1 MSQINKKG
9 DIMDSVELAR
19 FLTAMTLAVHIIFA
33 TIGVGVPVMF
43 AVAEFLGIKKNDPSY
58 TAMAKRWSKGYT
70 ITVAVGVVTGTIIGL
85 QLSLLWPTFM
95 QMGGHVIALPLFMET
110 FAFFF
115 EAIFLSIYLY
125 TWDRFK
131 GKWTHFLISIPV
143 ILGGS
148 FSAFFITAVNSFMNT
163 PAGFEMKN
171 GKMVNVEP
179 LAAMFNDSFLI
190 RSFHVVATALM
201 TMAFVLAAIAAFKL
215 LKNKFKKDTE
225 YHKKA
230 LKLTMILG
238 VIFTL
243 GSMLAGDLSAK
254 FLHQEQPEKLAA
266 YEWHFDTESNAD
278 LVLFGSLD
286 EKTQEVSGALKIPGI
301 LSFLADNNT
310 DTEVKGLND
319 FPKELHPPM
328 IVHYYFDLMV
338 SMGVFCLIVSGAYV
352 LTLVF
357 KKLRK
362 YTHSKPMLYGALLTG
377 PAAMLAIEFGWFLTE
392 QGRQPWIVR
401 GYLKVADAATQAG
414 GLTLVTIL
422 FGLLYIVLMVT
433 SAYVLIRMFRHKPA
447 YKDVEA
453 LASER
458 GEAE

>member
-1 MSQINKKG
+1 
-9 DIMDSVELAR
+9 MDSVELAR

-33 TIGVGVPVMF
+33 TIGVGVPLMF
-43 AVAEFLGIKKNDPSY
+43 AVAEFLGIKRNDPKY
-58 TAMAKRWSKGYT
+58 ITLAKRWSKGYT

-131 GKWTHFLISIPV
+131 SKWTHFLISIPV
-143 ILGGS
+143 IIGGT

-163 PAGFEMKN
+163 PAGFEMKD
-171 GKMVNVEP
+171 GKMVNVQP
-179 LAAMFNDSFLI
+179 WAAMFNESFLI

-238 VIFTL
+238 VVFTL

-266 YEWHFDTESNAD
+266 YEWHFETESNAD
-278 LVLFGSLD
+278 LIFFGSLD
-286 EKTQEVSGALKIPGI
+286 EETQEVSGAIKIPGI

-310 DTEVKGLND
+310 NTEVKGLNE
-319 FPKELHPPM
+319 FPEELHPPM
-328 IVHYYFDLMV
+328 IVHYYFDIMV
-338 SMGVFCLIVSGAYV
+338 SMGVFCLIVSGAFI
-352 LTLVF
+352 LTLIF

-362 YTHSKPMLYGALLTG
+362 FTYSKPILYGALLTG
-377 PAAMLAIEFGWFLTE
+377 PAAMIAIEAGWFLTE
-392 QGRQPWIVR
+392 QGRQPWLVR

-422 FGLLYIVLMVT
+422 FGILYIILIVT
-433 SAYVLIRMFRHKPA
+433 TAYVLIRMFSNKPA
-447 YKDVEA
+447 YKDVEENTP
-453 LASER
+453 ER
-458 GEAE
+458 GDE

>member
-1 MSQINKKG
+1 
-9 DIMDSVELAR
+9 MDSVELAR

-33 TIGVGVPVMF
+33 TIGVGVPLMF
-43 AVAEFLGIKKNDPSY
+43 AVAEFLGIKRNDPKY
-58 TAMAKRWSKGYT
+58 ITLAKRWSKGYT

-131 GKWTHFLISIPV
+131 SKWTHFLISIPV
-143 ILGGS
+143 IIGGT

-163 PAGFEMKN
+163 PAGFEMKD
-171 GKMVNVEP
+171 GKMVNVQP
-179 LAAMFNDSFLI
+179 WAAMFNESFLI

-215 LKNKFKKDTE
+215 LKNKFKKDAE

-238 VIFTL
+238 VVFTL

-266 YEWHFDTESNAD
+266 YEWHFETESNAD
-278 LVLFGSLD
+278 LIFFGSLD
-286 EKTQEVSGALKIPGI
+286 EETQEVSGAIKIPGI

-310 DTEVKGLND
+310 DTEVKGLNE
-319 FPKELHPPM
+319 FPEELHPPM
-328 IVHYYFDLMV
+328 IVHYYFDIMV
-338 SMGVFCLIVSGAYV
+338 SMGVFCLIISGAFI
-352 LTLVF
+352 LTLIF

-362 YTHSKPMLYGALLTG
+362 FTYTKPMLYGALLTG
-377 PAAMLAIEFGWFLTE
+377 PAAMIAIEAGWFLTE
-392 QGRQPWIVR
+392 QGRQPWLVR

-422 FGLLYIVLMVT
+422 FGILYIILIVT
-433 SAYVLIRMFRHKPA
+433 TAYVLIRMFRNKPA
-447 YKDVEA
+447 YKDVEENTP
-453 LASER
+453 ER
-458 GEAE
+458 GDE

>member
-1 MSQINKKG
+1 
-9 DIMDSVELAR
+9 MDSVELAR

-33 TIGVGVPVMF
+33 TIGVGVPLMF
-43 AVAEFLGIKKNDPSY
+43 AVAEFLGIKRNDPKY
-58 TAMAKRWSKGYT
+58 ITLAKRWSKGYT
-70 ITVAVGVVTGTIIGL
+70 ITVAIGVVTGTIIGL

-131 GKWTHFLISIPV
+131 SKWTHFLISIPV
-143 ILGGS
+143 IIGGT

-163 PAGFEMKN
+163 PAGFDMKD
-171 GKMVNVEP
+171 GKMVNVQP
-179 LAAMFNDSFLI
+179 WAAMFNESFLI

-238 VIFTL
+238 VVFTL

-266 YEWHFDTESNAD
+266 YEWHFETESNAD
-278 LVLFGSLD
+278 LIFFGSLD
-286 EKTQEVSGALKIPGI
+286 EETQEVSGAIKIPGI

-310 DTEVKGLND
+310 NTEVKGLNE
-319 FPKELHPPM
+319 FPEELHPPM
-328 IVHYYFDLMV
+328 IVHYYFDIMV
-338 SMGVFCLIVSGAYV
+338 SMGVFCLIVSGAFI
-352 LTLVF
+352 LTLIF

-362 YTHSKPMLYGALLTG
+362 FTYSKPILYGALLTG
-377 PAAMLAIEFGWFLTE
+377 PAAMIAIEAGWFLTE
-392 QGRQPWIVR
+392 QGRQPWLVR

-422 FGLLYIVLMVT
+422 FGILYMILIVT
-433 SAYVLIRMFRHKPA
+433 TAYVLIRMFRNKPA
-447 YKDVEA
+447 YKDVEENTP
-453 LASER
+453 ER
-458 GEAE
+458 GDE

>member
-1 MSQINKKG
+1 
-9 DIMDSVELAR
+9 MDSVELAR
-19 FLTAMTLAVHIIFA
+19 FLTAMTLVVHIIFA
-33 TIGVGVPVMF
+33 TIGVGVPLMF
-43 AVAEFLGIKKNDPSY
+43 AVAEFLGIKRNDPKY
-58 TAMAKRWSKGYT
+58 ITLAKRWSKGYT

-131 GKWTHFLISIPV
+131 SKWTHFLISIPV
-143 ILGGS
+143 IIGGT

-163 PAGFEMKN
+163 PAGFEMKD
-171 GKMVNVEP
+171 GKMVNVQP
-179 LAAMFNDSFLI
+179 WAAMFNESFLI

-238 VIFTL
+238 VVFTL

-266 YEWHFDTESNAD
+266 YEWHFETESNAD
-278 LVLFGSLD
+278 LIFFGSLD
-286 EKTQEVSGALKIPGI
+286 EETQEVSGAIKIPGI

-310 DTEVKGLND
+310 DTEVKGLNE
-319 FPKELHPPM
+319 FPEELHPPM
-328 IVHYYFDLMV
+328 IVHYYFDIMV
-338 SMGVFCLIVSGAYV
+338 SMGVFCLIISGAFI
-352 LTLVF
+352 LTLIF

-362 YTHSKPMLYGALLTG
+362 FTYSKPMLYGALLTG
-377 PAAMLAIEFGWFLTE
+377 PAAMIAIEAGWFLTE
-392 QGRQPWIVR
+392 QGRQPWLVR

-422 FGLLYIVLMVT
+422 FGILYIILIVT
-433 SAYVLIRMFRHKPA
+433 TAYVLIRMFSNKPA
-447 YKDVEA
+447 YKDVEENTP
-453 LASER
+453 ER
-458 GEAE
+458 GDE

>member
-1 MSQINKKG
+1 
-9 DIMDSVELAR
+9 MDSVELAR

-33 TIGVGVPVMF
+33 TIGVGVPLMF
-43 AVAEFLGIKKNDPSY
+43 AVAEFLGIKRNDPKY
-58 TAMAKRWSKGYT
+58 ITLAKRWSKAYT

-131 GKWTHFLISIPV
+131 SKWTHFLISIPV
-143 ILGGS
+143 IIGGT

-163 PAGFEMKN
+163 PAGFEMKD
-171 GKMVNVEP
+171 GKMVNVQP
-179 LAAMFNDSFLI
+179 WAAMFNESFLI

-201 TMAFVLAAIAAFKL
+201 TMSFVLAAIAAFKL

-266 YEWHFDTESNAD
+266 YEWHFETESNAD
-278 LVLFGSLD
+278 LIFFGSLD
-286 EKTQEVSGALKIPGI
+286 EETQEVSGAIKIPGI

-310 DTEVKGLND
+310 DTEVKGLNE
-319 FPKELHPPM
+319 FPEELHPPM
-328 IVHYYFDLMV
+328 IVHYYFDIMV
-338 SMGVFCLIVSGAYV
+338 SMGVFCLIISGAFI
-352 LTLVF
+352 LTLIF

-362 YTHSKPMLYGALLTG
+362 FTYSKPMLYGALLTG
-377 PAAMLAIEFGWFLTE
+377 PAAMIAIEAGWFLTE
-392 QGRQPWIVR
+392 QGRQPWLVR

-422 FGLLYIVLMVT
+422 FGILYIILIVT
-433 SAYVLIRMFRHKPA
+433 TAYVLIRMFSNKPA
-447 YKDVEA
+447 YKDVEENTP
-453 LASER
+453 ER
-458 GEAE
+458 GDE

>member
-1 MSQINKKG
+1 
-9 DIMDSVELAR
+9 MDSVELAR

-33 TIGVGVPVMF
+33 TIGVGMPLMF
-43 AVAEFLGIKKNDPSY
+43 AVAEFLGIKRNDPKY
-58 TAMAKRWSKGYT
+58 ITLAKRWSKGYT

-131 GKWTHFLISIPV
+131 SKWTHFLISIPV
-143 ILGGS
+143 IIGGT

-163 PAGFEMKN
+163 PAGFEMKD
-171 GKMVNVEP
+171 GKMVNVQP
-179 LAAMFNDSFLI
+179 WAAMFNESFLI

-238 VIFTL
+238 VVFTL

-254 FLHQEQPEKLAA
+254 FLYQEQPEKLAA
-266 YEWHFDTESNAD
+266 YEWHFETESNAD
-278 LVLFGSLD
+278 LILFGSLD
-286 EKTQEVSGALKIPGI
+286 EETQEVSGAIKIPGI

-310 DTEVKGLND
+310 DTEVKGLNE
-319 FPKELHPPM
+319 FPEELHPPM
-328 IVHYYFDLMV
+328 IVHYYFDIMV
-338 SMGVFCLIVSGAYV
+338 SMGVFCLIISGAFI
-352 LTLVF
+352 LTLIF

-362 YTHSKPMLYGALLTG
+362 FTYSKPMLYGALLTG
-377 PAAMLAIEFGWFLTE
+377 PAAMIAIEAGWFLTE
-392 QGRQPWIVR
+392 QGRQPWLVR

-422 FGLLYIVLMVT
+422 FGILYIILIVT
-433 SAYVLIRMFRHKPA
+433 TAYVLIRMFSNKPA
-447 YKDVEA
+447 YKDVEENTP
-453 LASER
+453 ER
-458 GEAE
+458 GDE

>member
-1 MSQINKKG
+1 
-9 DIMDSVELAR
+9 MDSVELAR

-33 TIGVGVPVMF
+33 TIGVGVPLMF
-43 AVAEFLGIKKNDPSY
+43 AVAEFLGIKRNDPKY
-58 TAMAKRWSKGYT
+58 ITLAKRWSKGYT

-95 QMGGHVIALPLFMET
+95 QMGGHVISLPLFMET

-143 ILGGS
+143 IIGGT

-163 PAGFEMKN
+163 PAGFEMKD
-171 GKMVNVEP
+171 GKMVNVQP
-179 LAAMFNDSFLI
+179 WAAMFNESFLI

-238 VIFTL
+238 VVFTL

-266 YEWHFDTESNAD
+266 YEWHFETESNAD
-278 LVLFGSLD
+278 LIFFGSLD
-286 EKTQEVSGALKIPGI
+286 EETQEVSGAIKIPGI

-310 DTEVKGLND
+310 DTEVKGLNE
-319 FPKELHPPM
+319 FPEELHPPM
-328 IVHYYFDLMV
+328 IVHYYFDIMV
-338 SMGVFCLIVSGAYV
+338 SMGVFCLIISGAFI
-352 LTLVF
+352 LTLIF

-362 YTHSKPMLYGALLTG
+362 FTYTKPMLYGALLTG
-377 PAAMLAIEFGWFLTE
+377 PAAMIAIEAGWFLTE
-392 QGRQPWIVR
+392 QGRQPWLVR

-422 FGLLYIVLMVT
+422 FGILYIILIVT
-433 SAYVLIRMFRHKPA
+433 TAYVLIRMFRNKPA
-447 YKDVEA
+447 YKDVEENTP
-453 LASER
+453 ER
-458 GEAE
+458 GDE

>member
-1 MSQINKKG
+1 
-9 DIMDSVELAR
+9 MDSVELAR

-33 TIGVGVPVMF
+33 TIGVGVPLMF
-43 AVAEFLGIKKNDPSY
+43 AVAEFLGIKRNDPKY
-58 TAMAKRWSKGYT
+58 ITLAKRWSKGYT

-131 GKWTHFLISIPV
+131 SKWTHFLISIPV
-143 ILGGS
+143 IIGGT

-163 PAGFEMKN
+163 PAGFDMKD
-171 GKMVNVEP
+171 GKMVNVQP
-179 LAAMFNDSFLI
+179 WAAMFNESFLI

-238 VIFTL
+238 VVFTL

-266 YEWHFDTESNAD
+266 YEWHFETESNAD
-278 LVLFGSLD
+278 LIFFGSLD
-286 EKTQEVSGALKIPGI
+286 EETQEVSGAIKIPGI

-310 DTEVKGLND
+310 NTEVKGLNE
-319 FPKELHPPM
+319 FPEELHPPM
-328 IVHYYFDLMV
+328 IVHYYFDIMV
-338 SMGVFCLIVSGAYV
+338 SMGVFCLIVSGAFI
-352 LTLVF
+352 LTLIF

-362 YTHSKPMLYGALLTG
+362 FTYSKPILYGALLTG
-377 PAAMLAIEFGWFLTE
+377 PAAMIAIEAGWFLTE
-392 QGRQPWIVR
+392 QGRQPWLVR

-422 FGLLYIVLMVT
+422 FGILYMILIVT
-433 SAYVLIRMFRHKPA
+433 TAYVLIRMFRNKPA
-447 YKDVEA
+447 YKDVEENTP
-453 LASER
+453 ER
-458 GEAE
+458 GDD

>member
-1 MSQINKKG
+1 
-9 DIMDSVELAR
+9 MDSVELAR

-33 TIGVGVPVMF
+33 TIGVGVPLMF
-43 AVAEFLGIKKNDPSY
+43 AVAEFLGIKRNDPKY
-58 TAMAKRWSKGYT
+58 ITLAKRWSKGYT

-143 ILGGS
+143 IIGGT

-163 PAGFEMKN
+163 PAGFEIKD
-171 GKMVNVEP
+171 GKMVNVQP
-179 LAAMFNDSFLI
+179 WAAMFNESFLI

-238 VIFTL
+238 VVFTL

-266 YEWHFDTESNAD
+266 YEWHFETESNAD
-278 LVLFGSLD
+278 LIFFGSLD
-286 EKTQEVSGALKIPGI
+286 EETQEVSGAIKIPGI

-310 DTEVKGLND
+310 DTEVKGLNE
-319 FPKELHPPM
+319 FPEELHPPM
-328 IVHYYFDLMV
+328 IVHYYFDIMV
-338 SMGVFCLIVSGAYV
+338 SMGVFCLIISGAFI
-352 LTLVF
+352 LTLIF

-362 YTHSKPMLYGALLTG
+362 FTYTKPMLYGALLTG
-377 PAAMLAIEFGWFLTE
+377 PAAMIAIEAGWFLTE
-392 QGRQPWIVR
+392 QGRQPWLVR

-422 FGLLYIVLMVT
+422 FGILYIILIVT
-433 SAYVLIRMFRHKPA
+433 TAYVLIRMFRNKPA
-447 YKDVEA
+447 YKDVEENTP
-453 LASER
+453 ER
-458 GEAE
+458 GDE

>member
-1 MSQINKKG
+1 
-9 DIMDSVELAR
+9 MDSVELAR

-33 TIGVGVPVMF
+33 TIGAGMPLMF
-43 AVAEFLGIKKNDPSY
+43 AVAEFLGIKNNDLKY
-58 TAMAKRWSKGYT
+58 ITLAKRWTKGYT

-148 FSAFFITAVNSFMNT
+148 FSAFFITSVNSFMNT

-171 GKMVNVEP
+171 GKMINVEP
-179 LAAMFNDSFLI
+179 WAAMFNDSFLV

-201 TMAFVLAAIAAFKL
+201 TMAFILAAIAAFKL

-238 VIFTL
+238 IIFTL
-243 GSMLAGDLSAK
+243 GSMLAGDMSAK

-266 YEWHFDTESNAD
+266 YEWHFDTGSKAD

-286 EKTQEVSGALKIPGI
+286 EETQEVKGAVKIPGV
-301 LSFLADNNT
+301 LSFLADNNINT
-310 DTEVKGLND
+310 TVKGLND
-319 FPKELHPPM
+319 FPKELRPPM

-338 SMGVFCLIVSGAYV
+338 FMGVFCLVVSGAYV
-352 LTLVF
+352 LTLIF

-362 YTHSKPMLYGALLTG
+362 FTHSKPLLYGLLLTG
-377 PAAMLAIEFGWFLTE
+377 PAAVLAIEFGWFLTE
-392 QGRQPWIVR
+392 QGRQPWLVR
-401 GYLKVADAATQAG
+401 GYLKVAQAATQAG

-422 FGLLYIVLMVT
+422 FAILYIILVYT
-433 SAYVLIRMFRHKPA
+433 TAYVLIRMFRDKPA
-447 YKDVEA
+447 HKDVEK
-453 LASER
+453 LAQER
-458 GEAE
+458 GEA

>member
-33 TIGVGVPVMF
+33 TIGVGMPLMF
-43 AVAEFLGIKKNDPSY
+43 AVAEFLGIKRNDPKY
-58 TAMAKRWSKGYT
+58 ITLAKRWSKGYT

-131 GKWTHFLISIPV
+131 SKWTHFLISIPV
-143 ILGGS
+143 IIGGT

-163 PAGFEMKN
+163 PAGFEMKD
-171 GKMVNVEP
+171 GKMVNVQP
-179 LAAMFNDSFLI
+179 WAAMFNESFLI

-238 VIFTL
+238 VVFTL

-254 FLHQEQPEKLAA
+254 FLYQEQPEKLAA
-266 YEWHFDTESNAD
+266 YEWHFETESNAD
-278 LVLFGSLD
+278 LILFGSLD
-286 EKTQEVSGALKIPGI
+286 EETQEVSGAIKIPGI

-310 DTEVKGLND
+310 DTEVKGLNE
-319 FPKELHPPM
+319 FPEELHPPM
-328 IVHYYFDLMV
+328 IVHYYFDIMV
-338 SMGVFCLIVSGAYV
+338 SMGVFCLIISGAFI
-352 LTLVF
+352 LTLIF

-362 YTHSKPMLYGALLTG
+362 FTYSKPMLYGALLTG
-377 PAAMLAIEFGWFLTE
+377 PAAMIAIEAGWFLTE
-392 QGRQPWIVR
+392 QGRQPWLVR

-422 FGLLYIVLMVT
+422 FGILYIILIVT
-433 SAYVLIRMFRHKPA
+433 TAYVLIRMFSNKPA
-447 YKDVEA
+447 YKDVEENTP
-453 LASER
+453 ER
-458 GEAE
+458 GDE

>member
-1 MSQINKKG
+1 
-9 DIMDSVELAR
+9 MDSVELAR

-33 TIGVGVPVMF
+33 TIGVGVPLMF
-43 AVAEFLGIKKNDPSY
+43 AVAEFLGIKRNDPKY
-58 TAMAKRWSKGYT
+58 ITLAKRWSKGYT
-70 ITVAVGVVTGTIIGL
+70 ITVTVGVVTGTIIGL

-131 GKWTHFLISIPV
+131 SKWTHFLISIPV
-143 ILGGS
+143 IIGGT

-163 PAGFEMKN
+163 PAGFEMKD
-171 GKMVNVEP
+171 GKMVNVQP
-179 LAAMFNDSFLI
+179 WAAMFNESFLI

-238 VIFTL
+238 VVFTL

-266 YEWHFDTESNAD
+266 YEWHFETESNAD
-278 LVLFGSLD
+278 LIFFGSLD
-286 EKTQEVSGALKIPGI
+286 EETQEVSGAIKIPGI

-310 DTEVKGLND
+310 DTEVKGLNE
-319 FPKELHPPM
+319 FPEELHPPM
-328 IVHYYFDLMV
+328 IVHYYFDIMV
-338 SMGVFCLIVSGAYV
+338 SMGVFCLIISGAFI
-352 LTLVF
+352 LTLIF

-362 YTHSKPMLYGALLTG
+362 FTYSKPMLYGALLTG
-377 PAAMLAIEFGWFLTE
+377 PAAMIAIEAGWFLTE
-392 QGRQPWIVR
+392 QGRQPWLVR

-422 FGLLYIVLMVT
+422 FGILYIILIVT
-433 SAYVLIRMFRHKPA
+433 TAYVLIRMFSNKPA
-447 YKDVEA
+447 YKDVEENTP
-453 LASER
+453 ER
-458 GEAE
+458 GDE

>member
-33 TIGVGVPVMF
+33 TIGVGMPVMF
-43 AVAEFLGIKKNDPSY
+43 AIAEFIGIKKNNPIY
-58 TAMAKRWSKGYT
+58 TTLAKRWSKGYT

-143 ILGGS
+143 IIGGS

-163 PAGFEMKN
+163 PAGFEMKH

-190 RSFHVVATALM
+190 RSFHVVATAFM

-225 YHKKA
+225 YHMKA

-266 YEWHFDTESNAD
+266 YEWHFESESNAD

-286 EKTQEVSGALKIPGI
+286 EKTQEVSGAIKIPGL
-301 LSFLADNNT
+301 LSFLADNST
-310 DTEVKGLND
+310 KTEVKGLNE

-338 SMGVFCLIVSGAYV
+338 SMGVFCLVISGLFI
-352 LTLVF
+352 LTLIF

-362 YTHSKPMLYGALLTG
+362 LTFSKPMLYGALLTG

-392 QGRQPWIVR
+392 QGRQPWMVR

-422 FGLLYIVLMVT
+422 FGLLYFVLLFT
-433 SAYVLIRMFRHKPA
+433 SAYVLIRMFKEKPA
-447 YKDVEA
+447 YKDVESIA
-453 LASER
+453 KER
-458 GEAE
+458 GDT

>member
-1 MSQINKKG
+1 
-9 DIMDSVELAR
+9 MDSVELAR

-33 TIGVGVPVMF
+33 TIGVGVPLMF
-43 AVAEFLGIKKNDPSY
+43 AVAEFLGIKRNDPKY
-58 TAMAKRWSKGYT
+58 ITLAKRWSKGYT

-143 ILGGS
+143 IIGGT

-163 PAGFEMKN
+163 PAGFEMKD
-171 GKMVNVEP
+171 GKMVNVQP
-179 LAAMFNDSFLI
+179 WAAMFNESFLI

-238 VIFTL
+238 VVFTL

-266 YEWHFDTESNAD
+266 YEWHFETESNAD
-278 LVLFGSLD
+278 LIFFGSLD
-286 EKTQEVSGALKIPGI
+286 EETQEVSGAIKIPGI

-310 DTEVKGLND
+310 DTEVKGLNE
-319 FPKELHPPM
+319 FPEELHPPM
-328 IVHYYFDLMV
+328 IVHYYFDIMV
-338 SMGVFCLIVSGAYV
+338 SMGVFCLIISGAFI
-352 LTLVF
+352 LTLIF

-362 YTHSKPMLYGALLTG
+362 FTYTKPMLYGALLTG
-377 PAAMLAIEFGWFLTE
+377 PAAIIAIEAGWFLTE
-392 QGRQPWIVR
+392 QGRQPWLVR

-422 FGLLYIVLMVT
+422 FGILYIILIVT
-433 SAYVLIRMFRHKPA
+433 TAYVLIRMFRNKPA
-447 YKDVEA
+447 YKDVEENTP
-453 LASER
+453 ER
-458 GEAE
+458 GDE

>member
-1 MSQINKKG
+1 
-9 DIMDSVELAR
+9 MDSVELAR

-33 TIGVGVPVMF
+33 TIGVGVPLMF
-43 AVAEFLGIKKNDPSY
+43 AVAEFLGIKRNDPKY
-58 TAMAKRWSKGYT
+58 ITLAKRWSKGYT

-131 GKWTHFLISIPV
+131 SKWTHFLISIPV
-143 ILGGS
+143 IIGGT

-163 PAGFEMKN
+163 PAGFEMKD
-171 GKMVNVEP
+171 GKMVNVQP
-179 LAAMFNDSFLI
+179 WAAMFNESFLI

-238 VIFTL
+238 VVFTL

-266 YEWHFDTESNAD
+266 YEWHFETESNAD
-278 LVLFGSLD
+278 LIFFGSLD
-286 EKTQEVSGALKIPGI
+286 EETQEVSGAIKIPGI

-310 DTEVKGLND
+310 DTEVKGLNE
-319 FPKELHPPM
+319 FPEELHPPM
-328 IVHYYFDLMV
+328 IVHYYFDIMV
-338 SMGVFCLIVSGAYV
+338 SMGVFCLIISGAFI
-352 LTLVF
+352 LTLIF

-362 YTHSKPMLYGALLTG
+362 FTYSKPMLYGALLTG
-377 PAAMLAIEFGWFLTE
+377 PAAMIAIEAGWFLTE
-392 QGRQPWIVR
+392 QGRQPWLVR

-422 FGLLYIVLMVT
+422 FGILYIILIVT
-433 SAYVLIRMFRHKPA
+433 TAYVLIRMFSNKPA
-447 YKDVEA
+447 YKDVEENTP
-453 LASER
+453 ER
-458 GEAE
+458 GDE

>member
-1 MSQINKKG
+1 
-9 DIMDSVELAR
+9 MDSVELAR

-33 TIGVGVPVMF
+33 TIGVGVPLMF
-43 AVAEFLGIKKNDPSY
+43 AIAEFLGIKKNDSHY
-58 TAMAKRWSKGYT
+58 ITLAKRWSKGYT

-85 QLSLLWPTFM
+85 QLSLLWPSFM

-131 GKWTHFLISIPV
+131 SKWTHFLISIPV
-143 ILGGS
+143 IIGGS

-163 PAGFEMKN
+163 PAGFEMSK
-171 GKMVNVEP
+171 GKMINVEP
-179 LAAMFNDSFLI
+179 WVAMFNDSFFV
-190 RSFHVVATALM
+190 RSFHVVATAFM

-215 LKNKFKKDTE
+215 MKNKFKKDTE

-238 VIFTL
+238 IVFTL

-266 YEWHFDTESNAD
+266 YEWHFDTESNAN
-278 LVLFGSLD
+278 LVLFGTLD
-286 EKTQEVSGALKIPGI
+286 EETQEVSGAIKLPSI
-301 LSFLADNNT
+301 LSFLADNNVN
-310 DTEVKGLND
+310 TEVKGLND
-319 FPKELHPPM
+319 FPEELHPPM

-338 SMGVFCLIVSGAYV
+338 SMGVFCLIISAAFI
-352 LTLVF
+352 LTLCF
-357 KKLRK
+357 KKLRRFT
-362 YTHSKPMLYGALLTG
+362 YSKPMLYGALLTG

-414 GLTLVTIL
+414 GITLVTVL
-422 FGLLYIVLMVT
+422 FGILYLILIVT
-433 SAYVLIRMFRHKPA
+433 SSYVLLRMFKNKPA
-447 YKDVEA
+447 YKEFEEHS
-453 LASER
+453 SER
-458 GEAE
+458 GDA

>member
-1 MSQINKKG
+1 
-9 DIMDSVELAR
+9 MDSVELAR

-33 TIGVGVPVMF
+33 TIGVGVPLMF
-43 AVAEFLGIKKNDPSY
+43 AVAEFLGIKRNDPKY
-58 TAMAKRWSKGYT
+58 ITLAKRWSKGYT

-95 QMGGHVIALPLFMET
+95 QIGGHVIALPLFMET

-131 GKWTHFLISIPV
+131 SKWTHFLISIPV
-143 ILGGS
+143 IIGGT

-163 PAGFEMKN
+163 PAGFEMKD
-171 GKMVNVEP
+171 GKMVNVQP
-179 LAAMFNDSFLI
+179 WAAMFNESFLI

-238 VIFTL
+238 VVFTL

-266 YEWHFDTESNAD
+266 YEWHFETESNAD
-278 LVLFGSLD
+278 LIFFGSLD
-286 EKTQEVSGALKIPGI
+286 EETQEVSGAIKIPGI

-310 DTEVKGLND
+310 DTEVKGLNE
-319 FPKELHPPM
+319 FPEELHPPM
-328 IVHYYFDLMV
+328 IVHYYFDIMV
-338 SMGVFCLIVSGAYV
+338 SMGVFCLIISGAFI
-352 LTLVF
+352 LTLIF

-362 YTHSKPMLYGALLTG
+362 FTYSKPMLYGALLTG
-377 PAAMLAIEFGWFLTE
+377 PAAMIAIEAGWFLTE
-392 QGRQPWIVR
+392 QGRQPWLVR

-422 FGLLYIVLMVT
+422 FGILYIILIVT
-433 SAYVLIRMFRHKPA
+433 TAYVLIRMFSNKPA
-447 YKDVEA
+447 YKDVEENTP
-453 LASER
+453 ER
-458 GEAE
+458 GDE

>member
-1 MSQINKKG
+1 
-9 DIMDSVELAR
+9 MDSVELAR

-33 TIGVGVPVMF
+33 TIGVGVPLMF
-43 AVAEFLGIKKNDPSY
+43 AVAEFLGIKRNDPKY
-58 TAMAKRWSKGYT
+58 ITLAKRWSKGYT

-131 GKWTHFLISIPV
+131 SKWTHFLISIPV
-143 ILGGS
+143 IIGGT

-163 PAGFEMKN
+163 PAGFEMKD
-171 GKMVNVEP
+171 GKMVNVQP
-179 LAAMFNDSFLI
+179 WAAMFNESFLI

-238 VIFTL
+238 VVFTL

-266 YEWHFDTESNAD
+266 YEWHFETESNAD
-278 LVLFGSLD
+278 LIFFGSLD
-286 EKTQEVSGALKIPGI
+286 EETQEVSGAIKIPGI

-310 DTEVKGLND
+310 DTEVKGLNE
-319 FPKELHPPM
+319 FPEELHPPM
-328 IVHYYFDLMV
+328 IVHYYFDIMV
-338 SMGVFCLIVSGAYV
+338 SMGVFCLIISGAFI
-352 LTLVF
+352 LTLIF

-362 YTHSKPMLYGALLTG
+362 FTYSKPMLYGALLTG
-377 PAAMLAIEFGWFLTE
+377 PAAMIAIEAGWFLTE
-392 QGRQPWIVR
+392 QGRQPWLVR

-422 FGLLYIVLMVT
+422 FGILYMILIVT
-433 SAYVLIRMFRHKPA
+433 TAYVLIRMFSNKPA
-447 YKDVEA
+447 YKDVEENTP
-453 LASER
+453 ER
-458 GEAE
+458 GDE

>member
-1 MSQINKKG
+1 
-9 DIMDSVELAR
+9 MDSVELAR

-33 TIGVGVPVMF
+33 TIGVGVPLMF
-43 AVAEFLGIKKNDPSY
+43 AVAEFLGIKRNDPKY
-58 TAMAKRWSKGYT
+58 ITLAKRWSKGYT

-131 GKWTHFLISIPV
+131 SKWTHFLISIPV
-143 ILGGS
+143 IIGGT

-163 PAGFEMKN
+163 PAGFEMKD
-171 GKMVNVEP
+171 GKMVNVQP
-179 LAAMFNDSFLI
+179 WAAMFNESFLI

-238 VIFTL
+238 VVFTL

-266 YEWHFDTESNAD
+266 YEWHFETESNAD
-278 LVLFGSLD
+278 LIFFGSLD
-286 EKTQEVSGALKIPGI
+286 EETQEVSGAIKIPGI

-310 DTEVKGLND
+310 DTEVKGLNE
-319 FPKELHPPM
+319 FPEELHPPM
-328 IVHYYFDLMV
+328 IVHYYFDIMV
-338 SMGVFCLIVSGAYV
+338 SMGVFCLIISGAFI
-352 LTLVF
+352 LTLIF

-362 YTHSKPMLYGALLTG
+362 FTYSKPMLYGALLTG
-377 PAAMLAIEFGWFLTE
+377 PAAMIAIEAGWFLTE
-392 QGRQPWIVR
+392 QGRQPWLVR
-401 GYLKVADAATQAG
+401 GYLKVADTATQAG

-422 FGLLYIVLMVT
+422 FGILYIILIVT
-433 SAYVLIRMFRHKPA
+433 TAYVLIRMFSNKPA
-447 YKDVEA
+447 YKDVEENTP
-453 LASER
+453 ER
-458 GEAE
+458 GDE